1 MEFNLK
7 NVFSIGGIFIITVS
21 FILSYIFVSE
31 TKRFLGKRAFSFF
44 LLIPTSIFIVMHD
57 ERKDYIKEL
66 RSLSSSSDIEVATS
80 ALYHLASIYEYEGDI
95 GATMRTYME
104 IIRRDPHDDRAMVR
118 LAVLLIHTGKVELA
132 VPLIEQALSL
142 NPENKDAK
150 MLKNMLSN
158 FFERRKKGKNKVRD
172 EKNKKIEKKDDE

>member
-21 FILSYIFVSE
+21 LILSYIFVSE
-31 TKRFLGKRAFSFF
+31 TKKFLGKKAFFF
-44 LLIPTSIFIVMHD
+44 LLLFIPTSIFIVAHD
-57 ERKDYIKEL
+57 ERQNYIKEL
-66 RSLSSSSDIEVATS
+66 INMSNSSDIEVATS

-104 IIRRDPHDDRAMVR
+104 IIRRNPHDDRAMVR
-118 LAVLLIHTGKVELA
+118 LAVLLIHTGKVDLA
-132 VPLIEQALSL
+132 MPLVEQALSL

-150 MLKNMLSN
+150 MLKNMLN
-158 FFERRKKGKNKVRD
+158 DFFEQKKNQDKSR
-172 EKNKKIEKKDDE
+172 